1 MLDFKN
7 INPIIAPTA
16 ESIPTETMAHP
27 PSPLADPKSQPQ
39 LLAIMADLQ
48 KAVGLHQH
56 GQLDQAAAAY
66 RSVLERAPGQ
76 FDALHMLGVLE
87 AQRGNSDT
95 AVDLIRRAIA
105 IDPNNPAAHNNCGN
119 VLRDLKRPDE
129 ALASFERALALKPDY
144 APALNNRGSA
154 LCDLNRTVEALSS
167 FERALAL
174 NPDNIETMN
183 NRGNALRVLGRPE
196 EALASYDRALA
207 LRPAN
212 AEIFNNRGNTLRDLG
227 RAEDAL
233 ASYDRA
239 LTLKPDYAEAN
250 YNRGNALRD
259 LERYEEA
266 LASYDRA
273 LALKPDHAEAFNNRG
288 LTLRALNRLDEA
300 LTSCDRALALDSD
313 NPDFLI
319 SRGHT
324 LSELKRYP
332 DAIAS
337 YRLALAQG
345 GNEELLRYYLAA
357 LGAEPPPPTPPQS
370 YVEGLFDQYA
380 TRFDDALQSLKY
392 TIPEQLYNAV
402 VAVRPNGKRDIA
414 DLGCGTGMC
423 GFYFRAIAQ
432 SLVGVDIAENMIE
445 KSRQRGVYD
454 RLVKASLTE
463 FLRDNSASFDLVVA
477 ADVFIYVGD
486 VDAVFA
492 ATHAALRPGGQFA
505 FSVESEE
512 GDGFSLRPSRRYAHS
527 LGYLRGLA
535 AKHGFAE
542 KTVIPVAIREEHGQN
557 IPGFNVIFE
566 RERA

>member
-1 MLDFKN
+1 
-7 INPIIAPTA
+7 
-16 ESIPTETMAHP
+16 MAHP
-27 PSPLADPKSQPQ
+27 PLPLADPTSPSQMSA
-39 LLAIMADLQ
+39 LVAELQ
-48 KAVGLHQH
+48 KAVGLHQR
-56 GQLDQAAAAY
+56 GQLDQAAASY
-66 RSVLERAPGQ
+66 RAVLAQAPEQ
-76 FDALHMLGVLE
+76 VDALHMLGVLE
-87 AQRGNSDT
+87 AQRGNLT
-95 AVDLIRRAIA
+95 AAVDLIRRAIA

-119 VLRDLKRPDE
+119 ALRDLKRTDE
-129 ALASFERALALKPDY
+129 ALASFDRALALKPDY

-154 LCDLNRTVEALSS
+154 LRDLSRLDEALIS
-167 FERALAL
+167 FDRALAL
-174 NPDNIETMN
+174 NRDNVETLN
-183 NRGNALRVLGRPE
+183 NRGNVLRDLGRHE

-207 LRPAN
+207 LRPNN
-212 AEIFNNRGNTLRDLG
+212 AEIFNNRGNTLRDLN
-227 RAEDAL
+227 RHDEAL

-239 LTLKPDYAEAN
+239 LSLNPNYAEAN
-250 YNRGNALRD
+250 YNRGNALGS

-273 LALKPDHAEAFNNRG
+273 LALRPDYPEAFHNRG

-300 LTSCDRALALDSD
+300 LASCDRALALKPD
-313 NPDFLI
+313 NADFLI

-324 LSELKRYP
+324 LVDLKRHP
-332 DAIAS
+332 EAIAS
-337 YRLALAQG
+337 YRQALERG

-357 LGAEPPPPTPPQS
+357 LGAEPFPPTPPQS

-392 TIPEQLYNAV
+392 TIPEQLFNAV
-402 VAVRPNGKRDIA
+402 VAVRPDGKRDIA

-423 GFYFRAIAQ
+423 GFYFRSIAR

-454 RLVKASLTE
+454 RLVKANLTD
-463 FLRDNSASFDLVVA
+463 FLRDNPAAFDLAVA

-486 VDAVFA
+486 IDAVFA
-492 ATHAALRPGGQFA
+492 ATYAALRPGGQLA
-505 FSVESEE
+505 FSVESDE

-535 AKHGFAE
+535 AKHGFIE
-542 KTVIPVAIREEHGQN
+542 RSVVPVAIREEDGHN

-566 RERA
+566 RAGPAR